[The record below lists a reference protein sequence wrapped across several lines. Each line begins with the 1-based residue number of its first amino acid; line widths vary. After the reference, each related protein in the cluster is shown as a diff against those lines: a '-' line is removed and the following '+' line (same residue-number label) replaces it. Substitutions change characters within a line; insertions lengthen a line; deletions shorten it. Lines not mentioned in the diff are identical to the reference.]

1 MTILLLRGYNNYFNR
16 IKKSETT
23 ITAYKEAST
32 SYLEYGNVN
41 FDPKDGILTSLVV
54 GSSGQLEQSDHIL
67 DFENNETPDYLI
79 VHDNT
84 NIASRWFVLESVKI
98 RSGQYKLALKRDVL
112 IDFGDVIMNSP
123 CFIEKG
129 WINDVNSPLLR
140 NSEGMK
146 FNQIKQSETFIKDDS
161 HCAWLVGYV
170 KKNIDASDLTNVNPI
185 NYNTPDAASN
195 IPAAGSFSWE
205 PCIEYFNIKGQ
216 STSAAKKCFR
226 FYNTD
231 ISFRYWYQPD
241 YFAIFANNVR
251 FKFTE
256 NFQKIYVST
265 DFPNEDWGKLNS
277 CAFDGPE
284 HGNLSDA
291 DAVAVCNKI
300 FTLTRDDEDIRNKFQ
315 TMVDQGKYLMFGA
328 DTILVNEDVSKYNGK
343 LIYKDG
349 HVYRLEINPGKEAKQ
364 SFQFTGENN
373 QAVSWMT
380 SVANK
385 VNNCS
390 YNDDNPAKNKIQ
402 ADYRGQSYIITARE
416 IFLDE
421 TISFNFPVSSARNNC
436 SDATYDMFCMPINPR
451 ALGLTTEDS
460 DEVVISYTDGND
472 DVQIQDLAAISENQ
486 VAIAMSLMTKLGANS
501 DASLCYDLQ
510 LLPYCPFEE
519 LNVYY
524 ENHIYGPT
532 YGKWVIDTST
542 YSSYDFS
549 FIYNSASP
557 ADVRGIIF
565 YPRKANFS
573 KFMEYSLPN
582 ESVHEEWQ
590 TMINP
595 TLLAQGT
602 EGGLTQYA
610 IGFNDSEWPYE
621 VEYDSVWEIGPNS
634 NNPTA
639 EDVEFSDGLTNEDL
653 SSLTLYISGGLK
665 KPVIF
670 LTCSD
675 FPTAP
680 AGQEYSYTFTGEFT
694 VRVKAKWI
702 VPDRPEDVKLKNE
715 CDLYRLASPNFN
727 SMYEFKKTKLLD
739 GLKSFNID
747 CTYKPFSPY
756 IKINPNYDNSFYA
769 AQDFNDNMGLILS
782 GDFSI
787 PMLSDAW
794 VNYELSNRNYQAIF
808 NRQIENLDVNNQIA
822 KEQQQYQAIMGTLT
836 GGITGAAGGAV
847 AGAKMGGPYGAI
859 AGAVVGGVAGI
870 AGGAVGGSLDA
881 QWLARQQEENRSF
894 AIDQFNYQLGNVQA
908 LNATITKSTPL
919 TYNNKVWPILE
930 YYTCTE
936 EEKNVLRNKIK
947 YDGMTIMAIGNLKG
961 YVGEGARLKGQM
973 IRLQNLGDD
982 SHIAQAIY
990 DEVNKGFYEGE

>member
-41 FDPKDGILTSLVV
+41 FDPQDGILTSLVV
-54 GSSGQLEQSDHIL
+54 GSSNQLEQSDHIL
-67 DFENNETPDYLI
+67 DFENNDTPDYLI

-84 NIASRWFVLESVKI
+84 NIASRWFVLETVKI

-112 IDFGDVIMNSP
+112 IDYGDVIMNSP
-123 CFIEKG
+123 CFVEKG
-129 WINDVNSPLLR
+129 WISDVNSPLLR

-170 KKNIDASDLTNVNPI
+170 KKNIDANDLSTVNPI
-185 NYNTPDAASN
+185 NYTAPGATANIPDA
-195 IPAAGSFSWE
+195 GSYDWE
-205 PCIEYFNIKGQ
+205 PCIQYID
-216 STSAAKKCFR
+216 STGANVNANPKKCFY
-226 FYNTD
+226 FYNSD
-231 ISFRYWYQPD
+231 ISFRTWYNPN
-241 YFAIFANNVR
+241 YFAFFTGNVR

-256 NFQKIYVST
+256 NFQVLYQST

-277 CAFDGPE
+277 VAFDIAE
-284 HGNLSDA
+284 SHKVSDG
-291 DAVAVCNKI
+291 DANALARQI
-300 FTLTRDDEDIRNKFQ
+300 FYATRDDEDVRNKFE
-315 TMVDQGKYLMFGA
+315 TMIAAGKYEQFSA
-328 DTILVNEDVSKYNGK
+328 DTVTIREDVFKYNGQLVVKDNK
-343 LIYKDG
+343 LYK
-349 HVYRLEINPGKEAKQ
+349 LEVSAGQ
-364 SFQFTGENN
+364 YTTHTQYFTGTDATATN
-373 QAVSWMT
+373 WMR
-380 SVANK
+380 AAAGK
-385 VNNCS
+385 VQYVN
-390 YNDDNPAKNKIQ
+390 YNDDNPTKRKIQ
-402 ADYRGQSYIITARE
+402 IDFRGKDYQIIARE
-416 IFLDE
+416 VMADE
-421 TISFNFPVSSARNNC
+421 TVTLNFPVSSSRNEC
-436 SDATYDMFCMPINPR
+436 GDATYDMFCMPIDPK
-451 ALGLTTEDS
+451 ALGLSVT
-460 DEVVISYTDGND
+460 ND
-472 DVQIQDLAAISENQ
+472 DVVIKYTNSADEEVVTNLSFISETQ
-486 VAIAMSLMTKLGANS
+486 LILATKLCTALGANS
-501 DASLCYDLQ
+501 DGALVYDLQ
-510 LLPYCPFEE
+510 LLPYCPFEDIGI
-519 LNVYY
+519 YF

-532 YGKWVIDTST
+532 YYKWVIDADTF
-542 YSSYDFS
+542 SSNDCTLV
-549 FIYNSASP
+549 YNH
-557 ADVRGIIF
+557 ADTPELRGIIF
-565 YPRKANFS
+565 YPKKANFS
-573 KFMEYSLPN
+573 TSIDYNLPN

-595 TLLAQGT
+595 TLKAQGT
-602 EGGLTQYA
+602 HDGLTQYA
-610 IGFNDSEWPYE
+610 IGFDDSEWPYE

-634 NNPTA
+634 HNPTA
-639 EDVEFSDGLTNEDL
+639 EDVIFSDGLTNDKL
-653 SSLTLYISGGLK
+653 SYITLYISGGLN
-665 KPVIF
+665 KPIMF
-670 LTCSD
+670 LTCAD

-680 AGQEYSYTFTGEFT
+680 TGQEYSYTFTGNFT
-694 VRVKAKWI
+694 VKVKAKWI
-702 VPDRPEDVKLKNE
+702 VPDRPEDVKVKNE

-881 QWLARQQEENRSF
+881 QWLARQQEENRDF
-894 AIDQFNYQLGNVQA
+894 AIDQFQYQLGNVQA

-990 DEVNKGFYEGE
+990 EEVNKGFYEGE